1 MEEMSATIVPLGSLA
16 LIFAVISILVFLR
29 KASIARQADESIKN
43 RMEAKRNEKTESL
56 EEQKKRLELL
66 LKKLK
71 GTYLQ
76 IIVAYFANPFN
87 RIRPVSMIRWIKWEI
102 CIWP

>member
-16 LIFAVISILVFLR
+16 FLFALISVLVFLR

-43 RMEAKRNEKTESL
+43 RMEAKRNEKIESL

-66 LKKLK
+66 LKK
-71 GTYLQ
+71 
-76 IIVAYFANPFN
+76 
-87 RIRPVSMIRWIKWEI
+87 
-102 CIWP
+102 

>member
-29 KASIARQADESIKN
+29 KASIARQTDESIKN
-43 RMEAKRNEKTESL
+43 RMEAKKKEKTESL

-66 LKKLK
+66 LRK
-71 GTYLQ
+71 
-76 IIVAYFANPFN
+76 
-87 RIRPVSMIRWIKWEI
+87 
-102 CIWP
+102 

>member
-16 LIFAVISILVFLR
+16 FLFAVISVLVFLR

-43 RMEAKRNEKTESL
+43 RMESKRNEKTESL

-66 LKKLK
+66 LKK
-71 GTYLQ
+71 
-76 IIVAYFANPFN
+76 
-87 RIRPVSMIRWIKWEI
+87 
-102 CIWP
+102 

>member
-1 MEEMSATIVPLGSLA
+1 MEEISSTIVPLGSLA

-66 LKKLK
+66 LKK
-71 GTYLQ
+71 
-76 IIVAYFANPFN
+76 
-87 RIRPVSMIRWIKWEI
+87 
-102 CIWP
+102 

>member
-1 MEEMSATIVPLGSLA
+1 MEETSATIVPLGSLA
-16 LIFAVISILVFLR
+16 LVFAVISILVFVR

-66 LKKLK
+66 LKK
-71 GTYLQ
+71 
-76 IIVAYFANPFN
+76 
-87 RIRPVSMIRWIKWEI
+87 
-102 CIWP
+102 

>member
-1 MEEMSATIVPLGSLA
+1 MEEMSETIVPLGSLA

-56 EEQKKRLELL
+56 EEQKKRLEILL
-66 LKKLK
+66 RK
-71 GTYLQ
+71 
-76 IIVAYFANPFN
+76 
-87 RIRPVSMIRWIKWEI
+87 
-102 CIWP
+102 